1 MKIDFISDRIKQ
13 IQPSPTLAITSLAA
27 QLKQE
32 GKDVVGFGAGEPDF
46 DTPEHIKE
54 ACKKALDEGFTK
66 YTPTPG
72 LPSFREAI
80 QEKFVRDNGL
90 HFETDQIVA
99 GTGGKQIIYNF
110 LMSTINKGDEV
121 LFPAPYW
128 VSYYDMVTLAEG
140 VPRVLP
146 TNHHSHFKIL
156 PEELEKMIS
165 PKTKVFIMNSPS
177 NPTGVVYTR
186 EELLAIAQVLEK
198 HPQVMVLTDDIY
210 EKLIYDG
217 LSFQNLP
224 MLSEDIRN
232 RSVVMNGLSK
242 AFSMTGWRLG
252 YAASKMTPV
261 IRSMVKLQGQSTSNP
276 TSFAQKGGEAA
287 LRGDMSFLDKMKSAF
302 VERRDHLLNEL
313 HACPNIQ
320 VSKPQGAFYIFPT
333 IEGLLKLPGFQKLQ
347 KENPLE
353 KSASKLFAKILL
365 EKYFVAVVPGVAF
378 GHENAFR
385 ISYATSM
392 EDIQKGMER
401 IRTCINRLQNGSI

>member
-1 MKIDFISDRIKQ
+1 MWSVLGR
-13 IQPSPTLAITSLAA
+13 
-27 QLKQE
+27 
-32 GKDVVGFGAGEPDF
+32 GEPDF

-198 HPQVMVLTDDIY
+198 HPR
-210 EKLIYDG
+210 G
-217 LSFQNLP
+217 
-224 MLSEDIRN
+224 
-232 RSVVMNGLSK
+232 NG
-242 AFSMTGWRLG
+242 THR
-252 YAASKMTPV
+252 
-261 IRSMVKLQGQSTSNP
+261 
-276 TSFAQKGGEAA
+276 
-287 LRGDMSFLDKMKSAF
+287 
-302 VERRDHLLNEL
+302 
-313 HACPNIQ
+313 
-320 VSKPQGAFYIFPT
+320 
-333 IEGLLKLPGFQKLQ
+333 
-347 KENPLE
+347 
-353 KSASKLFAKILL
+353 
-365 EKYFVAVVPGVAF
+365 
-378 GHENAFR
+378 
-385 ISYATSM
+385 
-392 EDIQKGMER
+392 
-401 IRTCINRLQNGSI
+401 